1 MPTPTAHILTLNGG
15 SSSIKFALYTADTLT
30 PTLAGQIERIGSP
43 RTRLLAEP
51 INAPPETHEL
61 DAADHRAA
69 ARQLIEY
76 IRPRLSSIAAV
87 GHRVVHGGL
96 HLLDHQPI
104 TPELLAQLR
113 SNLLLDLTHLPR
125 EIALIDAFVSA
136 LPTLPQFACFDT
148 AFFKNLPLVARQFPI
163 PRDLL
168 DTGIRRF
175 GFHGLSYTYLLSRLQ
190 QLAPAADRGKVIL
203 AHLGSGASMAALSGG
218 QPIDTTMAF
227 TPLAGLMMA
236 TRPGDLDPG
245 LLVYLQ
251 RSLNLSPDDLDTF
264 LNERCG
270 LRGLSQ
276 TSGDVR
282 DLEAA
287 APTDPRAAE
296 ALDLFCH
303 TARKTIGSLAASL
316 GGLDTL
322 VFSGGIGE
330 HAATLR
336 AQICTPL
343 AFLNL
348 HLDPAA
354 NTAHAPT
361 ISSPQSRVAV
371 HIIPTDEE
379 LVIAR
384 LAAEWLHRRRT

>member
-1 MPTPTAHILTLNGG
+1 MPIPTAHILTLNGG

-69 ARQLIEY
+69 ARQ
-76 IRPRLSSIAAV
+76 
-87 GHRVVHGGL
+87 
-96 HLLDHQPI
+96 
-104 TPELLAQLR
+104 
-113 SNLLLDLTHLPR
+113 
-125 EIALIDAFVSA
+125 
-136 LPTLPQFACFDT
+136 
-148 AFFKNLPLVARQFPI
+148 FPI

-175 GFHGLSYTYLLSRLQ
+175 GFHGLSYTYLLFRLQ
-190 QLAPAADRGKVIL
+190 QLAPAAARGKVIL

>member
-15 SSSIKFALYTADTLT
+15 SSSIKFAIYTADTLT

-43 RTRLLAEP
+43 HTRLLAEP

-69 ARQLIEY
+69 ARELIEY

-87 GHRVVHGGL
+87 GHRVVHGGI
-96 HLLDHQPI
+96 HLLDHAPI
-104 TPELLAQLR
+104 SPALLAALR
-113 SNLLLDLTHLPR
+113 EAIPLDLVHLPR
-125 EIALIDAFVSA
+125 EIALIESIQSAFPAV
-136 LPTLPQFACFDT
+136 PQFACFDT

-354 NTAHAPT
+354 NTAHAPI
-361 ISSPQSRVAV
+361 ISSPQSRVVV

-384 LAAEWLHRRRT
+384 LAAEWLHRGRP